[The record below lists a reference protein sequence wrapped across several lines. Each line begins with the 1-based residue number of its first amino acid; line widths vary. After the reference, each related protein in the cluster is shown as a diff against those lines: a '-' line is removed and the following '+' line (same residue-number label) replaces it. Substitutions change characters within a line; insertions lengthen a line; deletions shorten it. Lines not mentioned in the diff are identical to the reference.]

1 MSFRRKKESC
11 NSGRRYWKQV
21 KISEGEAIGVNLIS
35 EKLVDCDDNDYFEK
49 GIELAVNDRVDF
61 SLRIYQAAGVSRLIL
76 RKILKKQKR
85 CLDKRRVC

>member
-1 MSFRRKKESC
+1 
-11 NSGRRYWKQV
+11 V
-21 KISEGEAIGVNLIS
+21 
-35 EKLVDCDDNDYFEK
+35 CDDNDYFEK
-49 GIELAVNDRVDF
+49 GIEFAVNDQVDF